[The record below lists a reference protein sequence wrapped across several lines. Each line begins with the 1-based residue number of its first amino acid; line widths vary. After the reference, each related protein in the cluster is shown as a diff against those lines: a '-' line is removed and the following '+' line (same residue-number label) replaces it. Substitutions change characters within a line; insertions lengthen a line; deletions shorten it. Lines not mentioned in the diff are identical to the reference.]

1 MFCGL
6 LTASVGYIDRQS
18 QGRRAM
24 YPPTNQFAIP
34 LLIAE
39 DERRHE
45 RERATRGLFR
55 PTTHRALVIGR
66 LASRLLRGRAV
77 ASMVLAKP
85 RPGPTRGE

>member
-1 MFCGL
+1 MFCDL
-6 LTASVGYIDRQS
+6 LNASVWYIGRQS
-18 QGRRAM
+18 QGRRTM
-24 YPPTNQFAIP
+24 YPPTNQFFIP

-39 DERRHE
+39 DERRQG
-45 RERATRGLFR
+45 RERATTELLR

-85 RPGPTRGE
+85 RPGPTQGQ